1 MTKRRP
7 IRPQAD
13 LPPWTPFVRGEL
25 ESMTLLQ
32 RLDRNDALAK
42 QFGTTVDAVQ
52 RQLTSI
58 EQEEAIW
65 INSRYQV
72 NIRRIHN
79 DREGAPDLVHLSIK
93 RRDKGQVGEERYR
106 DFMRIKDELL
116 SPEHEAIEIYPARSR
131 EVDTSNQYHMWAID
145 SSEWRVPFGFSD
157 GRKVMGPMPNSKTN
171 VVQSP
176 FEPHHRI

>member
-1 MTKRRP
+1 
-7 IRPQAD
+7 
-13 LPPWTPFVRGEL
+13 VRGEL